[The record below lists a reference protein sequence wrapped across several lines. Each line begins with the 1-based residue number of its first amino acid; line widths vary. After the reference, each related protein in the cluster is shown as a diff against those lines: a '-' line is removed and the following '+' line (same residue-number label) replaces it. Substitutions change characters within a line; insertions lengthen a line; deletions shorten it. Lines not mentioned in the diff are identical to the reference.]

1 MAGIFFTAEPPGK
14 PRLENILGQI
24 WRKLIDSLKDLDYIS
39 IVMGSHGRCL
49 RSDKKAS
56 MRTSVAPVLV
66 PCDLTMVN
74 RQVSPQVVVRS
85 SCQCCYISE
94 SPMDHSAMPCFI
106 HTRSLGW
113 GSISVLLRFYR

>member
-1 MAGIFFTAEPPGK
+1 MVGIFFTTEPPGK

-56 MRTSVAPVLV
+56 MRTSVAPVCGAGRGGNV
-66 PCDLTMVN
+66 GSTSMDGAGTM
-74 RQVSPQVVVRS
+74 RS
-85 SCQCCYISE
+85 DDGE
-94 SPMDHSAMPCFI
+94 
-106 HTRSLGW
+106 
-113 GSISVLLRFYR
+113 